1 MTKTSKKTWLLPVTL
16 CIVAM
21 IMSFLICGA
30 YLITKE
36 PIERQALEA
45 QEAARRKVLSEA
57 VTLVEV
63 PLRDGDPVDY
73 CYAGYD
79 AADALVGYVSK
90 ITVNG
95 FGGEIEVTVGI
106 NPDASITAV
115 DVGGAN
121 FSETSGLGAKTRD
134 AAFTEQFKGKSGLLV
149 LKKHI
154 DSVTGASVS
163 SGAVVGGVNA
173 AVAYMSALLPSDVS
187 VMLKSIDLS
196 AQDAQTLLPGASNV
210 YYMGG
215 ATGID
220 GWWQADQGYI
230 VQAVAFGRGP
240 ITVKMGFTPDGV
252 CTGILIGDENFTES
266 QGYGAR
272 VLEEAYWSQFLGK
285 SEPQVYGEGVDAIS
299 GATSSSNAALS
310 AINACLSFDP
320 ATTQAEPAPAPT
332 AAPVSAETADAVTEA
347 TVEEAEA
354 TPAPASQEAADA
366 VTEATVEE
374 AEPTPVPTPA
384 PASEETADAVT
395 EATEEESEPAA
406 TEQAAPGYKLP
417 DSAAPMLTLPTPDA
431 VTEASVEEEATPTP
445 APTPDAVTEASVEE

>member
-1 MTKTSKKTWLLPVTL
+1 MTKNSKKTWLLPVTL
-16 CIVAM
+16 CITAM

-45 QEAARRKVLSEA
+45 QEAARRKVLADA

-79 AADALVGYVSK
+79 AADALVGYVSQ

-95 FGGEIEVTVGI
+95 FGGEIEITVGI
-106 NPDASITAV
+106 NPDASITAIE
-115 DVGGAN
+115 VGGAN
-121 FSETSGLGAKTRD
+121 FSETSGLGAKTRE
-134 AAFTEQFKGKSGLLV
+134 AAFTDQFRGKSGLLV

-196 AQDAQTLLPGASNV
+196 AQDANTLLPGASNV
-210 YYMGG
+210 HYMGG

-285 SEPQVYGEGVDAIS
+285 SDPQTYGEGVDAIS
-299 GATSSSNAALS
+299 GATSSSNAALA

-320 ATTQAEPAPAPT
+320 ATAQAEPAPAASP
-332 AAPVSAETADAVTEA
+332 APASAETADATTEA
-347 TVEEAEA
+347 TVEEEAAPTPTPDAVSEA
-354 TPAPASQEAADA
+354 TA
-366 VTEATVEE
+366 EE
-374 AEPTPVPTPA
+374 DTAPTPVPTA
-384 PASEETADAVT
+384 K
-395 EATEEESEPAA
+395 
-406 TEQAAPGYKLP
+406 AAPGYKLP
-417 DSAAPMLTLPTPDA
+417 SATAAMPTLPTPDA
-431 VTEASVEEEATPTP
+431 VTEASVEEATPSPTPAPTPDAVTEASVEETTPTP

>member
-1 MTKTSKKTWLLPVTL
+1 MTKNSKKTWLLPVTL

-45 QEAARRKVLSEA
+45 QEAARRKVLADA

-79 AADALVGYVSK
+79 AADALIGYVSK

-95 FGGEIEVTVGI
+95 FGGEIEITVGI

-121 FSETSGLGAKTRD
+121 FSETSGLGAKTRE
-134 AAFTEQFKGKSGLLV
+134 AAFTDQFKGKSGLLV

-187 VMLKSIDLS
+187 VMLKSIELS
-196 AQDAQTLLPGASNV
+196 AQDANTLLPGASNV
-210 YYMGG
+210 RYMGG

-240 ITVKMGFTPDGV
+240 ITVKMGFTPDGI
-252 CTGILIGDENFTES
+252 CTGILIGDENFAES

-285 SEPQVYGEGVDAIS
+285 SEPQTYGEGVDAIS
-299 GATSSSNAALS
+299 GATSSSNAALA

-320 ATTQAEPAPAPT
+320 ARALTEPAEAPAPASAETADATTEATVEEAAPTPTPTPDAVTEASIEEEATPAPT
-332 AAPVSAETADAVTEA
+332 AKAAPGYKLPASAAVMPMLPTPDAVSEASVEEASPTPAPTPTPTPDAVTEA
-347 TVEEAEA
+347 TVEEA
-354 TPAPASQEAADA
+354 S
-366 VTEATVEE
+366 
-374 AEPTPVPTPA
+374 
-384 PASEETADAVT
+384 
-395 EATEEESEPAA
+395 
-406 TEQAAPGYKLP
+406 
-417 DSAAPMLTLPTPDA
+417 
-431 VTEASVEEEATPTP
+431 PTP
-445 APTPDAVTEASVEE
+445 APTPDAVTEASVED